1 MRLRP
6 ATPVCEALLLLDA
19 MKAAVHT
26 RYGPPEVLRVTEAP
40 KPVPKDDEVL
50 VRVRASSV
58 NRTDCGF
65 LRAKP
70 FIVRLFAG
78 LAKPRRT
85 ILGCEF
91 AGEVEA
97 VGRNVTRFSVGDRV
111 FGFDDGGWGGHAEYK
126 VISENR
132 MLATIPPAITYEQ
145 AAVST
150 EGAHYALTYV
160 RALHAGK
167 GTTVLVH
174 GATGAIGSAAV
185 QLLKHAGAFVI
196 ATSDTKNVELVQ
208 SLGADVVVDR
218 EKEDFTKLDE
228 RVDIVFDAVGK
239 SSFGACKP
247 ILEDGGV
254 YVSTDLGPMAQN
266 PLLALVGPLFR
277 LVGAKRVAFP
287 LPKAGSE
294 VIEFLRARLERG
306 ELRPVIDRT
315 YALDDIVEAFGY
327 VETGQKTGN
336 VVVLVE

>member
-1 MRLRP
+1 
-6 ATPVCEALLLLDA
+6 

-26 RYGPPEVLRVTEAP
+26 RYGPPEVLRITEAP
-40 KPVPKDDEVL
+40 KPTARDDEVL

-70 FIVRLFAG
+70 FIVRFFAG
-78 LAKPRRT
+78 LTKPKMT

-97 VGRNVTRFSVGDRV
+97 AGRSVTRFSVGDRV
-111 FGFDDGGWGGHAEYK
+111 FGFDDHGWGGHAEYK

-132 MLATIPPAITYEQ
+132 MIAAIPAAITYEQ

-160 RALHAGK
+160 RSLQAGE
-167 GTTVLVH
+167 GTRVLVH

-185 QLLKHAGAFVI
+185 QLLKHARAFVI
-196 ATSDTKNVELVQ
+196 ATSDTKSVELVQ
-208 SLGADVVVDR
+208 SHGADVVVDR
-218 EKEDFTKLDE
+218 EKEDFTKLDA

-239 SSFGACKP
+239 SSFRACKP
-247 ILEDGGV
+247 LLRDGGV
-254 YVSTDLGPMAQN
+254 YVSTDLGHLAQN
-266 PLLALVGPLFR
+266 PPLALVGPLFG

-287 LPKAGSE
+287 LPKAGTE
-294 VIEFLRARLERG
+294 VIEFLRARLERS
-306 ELRPVIDRT
+306 EFMPVIDRT
-315 YALDDIVEAFGY
+315 YALDDIVEAFTY

-336 VVVLVE
+336 VVVTGLSGS